1 MTDKILTFVLCSFLF
16 SCKTTI
22 DKKDEIFYVVKHPT
36 GYNQNTEKKSPPI
49 PPPPPQT
56 FYGNLNFILFD
67 DTTIYFHDKHIYN
80 TCGYNTDNIRPPRMF
95 LEPDSLRK
103 IRIDSL
109 PSFLEYSYSKTKN
122 KHKIFFAS
130 ISSPKDTIRNKG
142 FVIISNFLHKNNV
155 RNYNV
160 RTWTEEEKFVA
171 ISKITN
177 KKYSPDSITWK
188 IGFAAK

>member
-1 MTDKILTFVLCSFLF
+1 M
-16 SCKTTI
+16 
-22 DKKDEIFYVVKHPT
+22 
-36 GYNQNTEKKSPPI
+36 
-49 PPPPPQT
+49 
-56 FYGNLNFILFD
+56 
-67 DTTIYFHDKHIYN
+67 
-80 TCGYNTDNIRPPRMF
+80 
-95 LEPDSLRK
+95 RK